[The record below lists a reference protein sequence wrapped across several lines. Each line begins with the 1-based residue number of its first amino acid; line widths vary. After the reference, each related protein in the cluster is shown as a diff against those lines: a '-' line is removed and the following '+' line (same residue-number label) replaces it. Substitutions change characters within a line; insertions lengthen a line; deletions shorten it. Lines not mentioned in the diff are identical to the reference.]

1 MYKALYRRYRPETF
15 DEVIGQDHIVKVLKN
30 QIEQDSVSHAYLFC
44 GTRGTGKTTMA
55 RLLAKGVNC
64 LADSGRPCGKC
75 ENCIDIQNG
84 SFVDL
89 IEIDAASNR
98 GIDDIRSL
106 RESVNYA
113 PSVGRRKVFIIDEV
127 HMLTKEADNALLK
140 TIEEPPENVIF
151 ILCTTEPDSL
161 LPTILSRCIRFDF
174 KCMPEDVLQERMQ
187 YICDDLGVQMDGEA
201 LHMIAVQAD
210 GSARDG
216 LTLLDQCIAGR
227 SGHISLEDV
236 LESLGAVS
244 VEQYLELTDKI
255 IRRDVAGG
263 LMLIDGMIRAG
274 RDARQILQGLM
285 THYRRLLLATFI
297 DSPQAMLGTSPE
309 NAKRIQD
316 QALMMDVA
324 SINNAIIE
332 IAEMIRTV
340 KRSSQPRIILEM
352 CFVKLATYSPD
363 GSVVTV
369 RTVSPKAPAPQAGGP
384 GQGAAV
390 PESAGASEADGAQSS
405 GNDENA
411 PEQRAQSEDELDF
424 AGIWTEIVNEV
435 IDGSDGHMA
444 MLLRSTAF
452 LSADETEFRV
462 SGSMMAKGAVDECR
476 TVLEN
481 KLASHCLGKRRNII
495 VVTETEDTGGK
506 VLTDEEIEQVA
517 QNAEA
522 VLGMH
527 VDRG

>member
-285 THYRRLLLATFI
+285 THY
-297 DSPQAMLGTSPE
+297 
-309 NAKRIQD
+309 
-316 QALMMDVA
+316 
-324 SINNAIIE
+324 
-332 IAEMIRTV
+332 
-340 KRSSQPRIILEM
+340 
-352 CFVKLATYSPD
+352 
-363 GSVVTV
+363 
-369 RTVSPKAPAPQAGGP
+369 
-384 GQGAAV
+384 
-390 PESAGASEADGAQSS
+390 
-405 GNDENA
+405 
-411 PEQRAQSEDELDF
+411 
-424 AGIWTEIVNEV
+424 
-435 IDGSDGHMA
+435 
-444 MLLRSTAF
+444 
-452 LSADETEFRV
+452 
-462 SGSMMAKGAVDECR
+462 
-476 TVLEN
+476 
-481 KLASHCLGKRRNII
+481 
-495 VVTETEDTGGK
+495 
-506 VLTDEEIEQVA
+506 
-517 QNAEA
+517 
-522 VLGMH
+522 
-527 VDRG
+527 